1 MNSLHF
7 DNKLIKTSAS
17 PLTNVFVGI
26 KVSSNFQLCT
36 CIYINVRWLYIHKIS
51 LCQLKKLQIG
61 IPFYNE
67 KNFRPFSMRY
77 VLLLSLSLSLSLSL
91 LISKSFEIIDI
102 FHLTQQKILYYTMSA
117 SLLWFL
123 HINHIKTWAYFLFL
137 QGWCFISYYFWNE
150 YIISEW

>member
-36 CIYINVRWLYIHKIS
+36 CIYINVRWLCIHKIS

-77 VLLLSLSLSLSLSL
+77 VLLPSLSLSLSL
-91 LISKSFEIIDI
+91 LISKSVEIIDI
-102 FHLTQQKILYYTMSA
+102 FYLTQQRY
-117 SLLWFL
+117 
-123 HINHIKTWAYFLFL
+123 
-137 QGWCFISYYFWNE
+137 
-150 YIISEW
+150 YIIPCPHPCFGSYT